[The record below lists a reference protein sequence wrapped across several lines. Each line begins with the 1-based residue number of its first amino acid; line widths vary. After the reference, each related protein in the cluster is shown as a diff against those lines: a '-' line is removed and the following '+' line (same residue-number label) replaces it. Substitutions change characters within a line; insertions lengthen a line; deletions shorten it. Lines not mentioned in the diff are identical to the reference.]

1 MITNIG
7 LDCINS
13 FKKLSALKTDKRI
26 NLIYGLNGTGK
37 STLTNFL
44 YDKKNE
50 EYNSCSIEGLN
61 DEMIPRV
68 YNQLFIQDNFY
79 ESDSLKGM
87 FTLSKENKEAEE
99 KIQIA
104 NDTIVK
110 LEDKKLI
117 EIGRQ
122 NKKIEKKKLKRQNT
136 EDKVWEI
143 KKNFTG
149 GDRILEFCLE
159 GLKGSKEK
167 LLNYII
173 NLPKPSQKPIKA
185 IDNLKKETE
194 ALQGESSKEI

>member
-61 DEMIPRV
+61 DEIILV

-79 ESDSLKGM
+79 ESDSLKGI

-117 EIGRQ
+117 EIG
-122 NKKIEKKKLKRQNT
+122 KT
-136 EDKVWEI
+136 E
-143 KKNFTG
+143 
-149 GDRILEFCLE
+149 
-159 GLKGSKEK
+159 
-167 LLNYII
+167 
-173 NLPKPSQKPIKA
+173 
-185 IDNLKKETE
+185 
-194 ALQGESSKEI
+194 